1 MSDDETPH
9 GTSTETDVPETDMPE
24 TDAPASD
31 TSEPDAAESQ
41 PGASA
46 GTIRVSA
53 VVLRDGTGRVLQT
66 RKASTRH
73 LMFPGGKPEP
83 GETPTQTAVRET
95 REELG
100 VELDEDRLAH
110 VGSFRADAANEPGT
124 HVLAEVFEHPGVPVG
139 SPAAEIEEIRW
150 QELGDRYPDDV
161 APLLADHV
169 LPALAR

>member
-1 MSDDETPH
+1 MSTA
-9 GTSTETDVPETDMPE
+9 V
-24 TDAPASD
+24 
-31 TSEPDAAESQ
+31 
-41 PGASA
+41 
-46 GTIRVSA
+46 IRVSA
-53 VVLRDGTGRVLQT
+53 VVLRDGAGRVLT
-66 RKASTRH
+66 VRKRGTARF
-73 LMFPGGKPEP
+73 MFPGGKPEP
-83 GETPTQTAVRET
+83 GETPAQTAVRET

-124 HVLAEVFEHPGVPVG
+124 QVLAEVFEHPGVPVG